1 MNIKTTTNEQQQQQQ
16 QQQQQREQMRA
27 LDLYDDEQQ
36 RQLSVLP
43 LARFSSQFSPESLS
57 TFSAQLLLCYTN
69 GLKWSSDLCS
79 DPILHN
85 MNSI

>member
-1 MNIKTTTNEQQQQQQ
+1 MNIKTATNE
-16 QQQQQREQMRA
+16 QQQQREQMRA

-43 LARFSSQFSPESLS
+43 LARFSSQFSPEPLS

-69 GLKWSSDLCS
+69 DGLKWSSDLCS